1 MRKLKVLTVASA
13 GALALTGCSFLTGSS
28 GSDGGGGSTEAA
40 GEGQCEP
47 GSISVAMIR
56 TANDPG
62 TISAENVAERV
73 AERTDGALDMQIFPD
88 SQLGDMNDAYAG
100 VASGEI
106 DVYYE
111 TISTYSTLAGAEAF
125 TALTVPFLWD
135 SYEQFKAVLDSE
147 DFAQLFDEAAEATG
161 VRVVEASGDNE
172 PRALTANKPVVTP
185 EDMRGLRIRIADA
198 PIPQA
203 FAVAVGA
210 QPQVIALSDLYFS
223 LRQGV
228 VDAQETGSI
237 AVVNNSIYEVQD
249 YYMPTDYIRDVRAWY
264 FNDDLW
270 TGMCNEYRT
279 ILQEEME
286 RAGEEVTEA
295 TRAEIDK
302 AMDVIGENMTIVDV
316 DIDAF
321 REALEGEFDQFDGDM
336 WPEGTLDMVTEL
348 AAEHADA
355 S

>member
-1 MRKLKVLTVASA
+1 MRNVKVVAAAALGATV
-13 GALALTGCSFLTGSS
+13 LTGCGFLTGA
-28 GSDGGGGSTEAA
+28 GGGDSSSADA
-40 GEGQCEP
+40 GQCQDQA
-47 GSISVAMIR
+47 IRVAMIR

-62 TISAENVAERV
+62 TIAAEAMAERV
-73 AERTDGALDMQIFPD
+73 AERTDGAIDMQVFPD

-111 TISTYSTLAGAEAF
+111 TISTYSALAGAEEF

-147 DFAQLFDEAAEATG
+147 EFAEIFDRAAEATG

-172 PRALTANKPVVTP
+172 PRALTANRPVVTP
-185 EDMRGLRIRIADA
+185 ADMEGLRIRIADA

-203 FAVAVGA
+203 FAVALGA

-228 VDAQETGSI
+228 VDAQETGSV

-270 TGMCNEYRT
+270 QGLCEEHRS
-279 ILQEEME
+279 ILEEEME
-286 RAGEEVTEA
+286 RVGEEVTEA
-295 TRAEIDK
+295 TRATIEE
-302 AMDVIGENMTIVDV
+302 AMAVIEENMTVVDV
-316 DIDAF
+316 DMDAF
-321 REALEGEFDQFDGDM
+321 REALDGQFDQFDGDM
-336 WPEGTLDMVTEL
+336 WPEGTLDLVKQL
-348 AAEHADA
+348 AAEHADG
-355 S
+355 

>member
-1 MRKLKVLTVASA
+1 
-13 GALALTGCSFLTGSS
+13 
-28 GSDGGGGSTEAA
+28 
-40 GEGQCEP
+40 
-47 GSISVAMIR
+47 MIR

-62 TISAENVAERV
+62 TIAAQELAERV
-73 AERTDGALDMQIFPD
+73 AERTDGDLDIQIFPD

-111 TISTYSTLAGAEAF
+111 TISTYSALAGAEAF

-135 SYEQFKAVLDSE
+135 SYEQFKAVLDTE
-147 DFAQLFDEAAEATG
+147 EFAELFDEAAEATG

-172 PRALTANKPVVTP
+172 PRALTASRPVETP
-185 EDMRGLRIRIADA
+185 ADMEGLKIRIADA

-203 FAVAVGA
+203 FAVALGA

-237 AVVNNSIYEVQD
+237 AVVNNSIFEVQD

-270 TGMCNEYRT
+270 QGLCDDHRT
-279 ILQEEME
+279 ILEEEME
-286 RAGEEVTEA
+286 QAGEDVTEA
-295 TRAEIDK
+295 TRAEIDS
-302 AMDVIGENMTIVDV
+302 AMEVIEENMTVVDV
-316 DIDAF
+316 DMDAF
-321 REALEGEFDQFDGDM
+321 REALDGEFDQFDGDM
-336 WPEGTLDMVTEL
+336 WPEGTLEMVQEL
-348 AAEHADA
+348 AGQHADA

>member
-1 MRKLKVLTVASA
+1 MRKLKVLTVATA
-13 GALALTGCSFLTGSS
+13 GALALTGCGFLTGSDS
-28 GSDGGGGSTEAA
+28 GGGGDAEAN
-40 GEGQCEP
+40 GGQCEP
-47 GSISVAMIR
+47 TSIRVAMIR

-62 TISAENVAERV
+62 TVAAEAMAERV
-73 AERTDGALDMQIFPD
+73 AERTDGDIDIQVFPD

-100 VASGEI
+100 VANGEI

-111 TISTYSTLAGAEAF
+111 TISTYSALSGAEAF
-125 TALTVPFLWD
+125 TALTVPFIWD

-147 DFAQLFDEAAEATG
+147 EFAELFDEAAEATG

-172 PRALTANKPVVTP
+172 PRALTANRAVETP
-185 EDMRGLRIRIADA
+185 EDMDGLRIRIADA

-203 FAVAVGA
+203 FAVALNA

-270 TGMCNEYRT
+270 QGLCDEHRT
-279 ILQEEME
+279 ILEEEME
-286 RAGEEVTEA
+286 QVGEEVTEA
-295 TRAEIDK
+295 TRAEIDA
-302 AMDVIGENMTIVDV
+302 AMEVIDENMTIVDV
-316 DIDAF
+316 DMDAF
-321 REALEGEFDQFDGDM
+321 REALDGQFDQFDGDM
-336 WPEGTLDMVTEL
+336 WPEGTLDMVLEL

>member
-1 MRKLKVLTVASA
+1 MTIQRRSVLAAA
-13 GALALTGCSFLTGSS
+13 GVLGLSGCGFLTGDKTA
-28 GSDGGGGSTEAA
+28 GGGDGGCGPMT
-40 GEGQCEP
+40 
-47 GSISVAMIR
+47 IRVAMIR
-56 TANDPG
+56 PTDDPG
-62 TISAENVAERV
+62 TVAAQEMAARIS
-73 AERTDGALDMQIFPD
+73 ERTGGELDIQVFPD

-111 TISTYSTLAGAEAF
+111 TISTYSALSGAEAF
-125 TALTVPFLWD
+125 TALTVPFIWD

-147 DFAQLFDEAAEATG
+147 EFAELFDEAAEATG

-172 PRALTANKPVVTP
+172 PRALTANRPVETP
-185 EDMRGLRIRIADA
+185 EDMEGLRIRIADA

-203 FAVAVGA
+203 FAVALGA

-270 TGMCNEYRT
+270 QGLCEDHRT
-279 ILQEEME
+279 ILEEEME
-286 RAGEEVTEA
+286 QVGEEVTEA
-295 TRAEIDK
+295 TRAEIDA
-302 AMDVIGENMTIVDV
+302 AMEVIGENMTVVDV
-316 DIDAF
+316 DMDAF
-321 REALEGEFDQFDGDM
+321 REALDGQFDQFDGDM
-336 WPEGTLDMVTEL
+336 WPEGTLDMVLEL

>member
-1 MRKLKVLTVASA
+1 MRNVKVVAAAALGATV
-13 GALALTGCSFLTGSS
+13 LTGCGFLTGAGGGDSS
-28 GSDGGGGSTEAA
+28 GADA
-40 GEGQCEP
+40 GQCQDQA
-47 GSISVAMIR
+47 IRVAMIR

-62 TISAENVAERV
+62 TVAAQAMAERV
-73 AERTDGALDMQIFPD
+73 AERTDGAIDMQVFPD

-111 TISTYSTLAGAEAF
+111 TISTYSALAGAEEF

-147 DFAQLFDEAAEATG
+147 EFAEIFDRAAEATG

-172 PRALTANKPVVTP
+172 PRALTANRPVVTP
-185 EDMRGLRIRIADA
+185 ADMEGLRIRIADA

-203 FAVAVGA
+203 FAVALGA

-228 VDAQETGSI
+228 VDAQETGSV

-270 TGMCNEYRT
+270 QGLCEEHRS
-279 ILQEEME
+279 ILEEEME
-286 RAGEEVTEA
+286 RVGEEVTEA
-295 TRAEIDK
+295 TRATIEE
-302 AMDVIGENMTIVDV
+302 AMAVIEENMTVVDV
-316 DIDAF
+316 DMDAF
-321 REALEGEFDQFDGDM
+321 REALDGQFDQFDGDM
-336 WPEGTLDMVTEL
+336 WPEGTLD
-348 AAEHADA
+348 
-355 S
+355 